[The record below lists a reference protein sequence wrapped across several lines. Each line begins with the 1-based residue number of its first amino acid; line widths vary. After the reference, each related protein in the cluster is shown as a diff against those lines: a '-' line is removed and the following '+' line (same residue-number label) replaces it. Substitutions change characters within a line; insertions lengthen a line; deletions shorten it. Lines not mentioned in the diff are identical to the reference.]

1 MNSQAMPCRLGL
13 PRIAFVFAC
22 HSGSFHPLKR
32 CYTSIRGNQGNE
44 MEMNPL
50 VNPPVCD
57 LPCEGDDGSAAFGS
71 VQVHF
76 IAAEQRAA
84 RSETGFVV
92 LKRGGE
98 DPSCKRAHDG
108 AHGATNAV
116 FLGNKR
122 ALIVPAQIVTNLL
135 RGKGK
140 CARTRLESRSPA
152 SKSRCPP

>member
-1 MNSQAMPCRLGL
+1 
-13 PRIAFVFAC
+13 
-22 HSGSFHPLKR
+22 
-32 CYTSIRGNQGNE
+32 

-92 LKRGGE
+92 LKRGRE
-98 DPSCKRAHDG
+98 DPSSERAHDG
-108 AHGATNAV
+108 TDGGTDAI
-116 FLGNKR
+116 FF
-122 ALIVPAQIVTNLL
+122 
-135 RGKGK
+135 
-140 CARTRLESRSPA
+140 
-152 SKSRCPP
+152 